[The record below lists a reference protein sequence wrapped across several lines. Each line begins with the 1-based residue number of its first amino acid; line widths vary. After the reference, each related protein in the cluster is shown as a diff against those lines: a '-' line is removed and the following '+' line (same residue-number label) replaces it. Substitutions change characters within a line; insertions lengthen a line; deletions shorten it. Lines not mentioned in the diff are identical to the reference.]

1 MLLEFSIYGKIL
13 KSFFTP
19 LKIRYCILNIFQVC
33 LTVIPDFAFIYWR
46 GWYTDVK
53 LAKNNVRWHL
63 SKTETSTSQLEIVLW
78 LVQNKWPMHNI
89 ELLTI
94 WVGLLSQ

>member
-1 MLLEFSIYGKIL
+1 MLLEFSIYEKIL

-46 GWYTDVK
+46 GWYTDFK
-53 LAKNNVRWHL
+53 FAKNNVSDFYQKLKH
-63 SKTETSTSQLEIVLW
+63 QL
-78 LVQNKWPMHNI
+78 HN
-89 ELLTI
+89 
-94 WVGLLSQ
+94 